1 MKGKAIYFVRMTPP
15 GKAVTA
21 SSGSDGD
28 VLFGEISEH
37 SIKTLETLVNAI
49 YAPMVSKLQ
58 EDEWGQCETEQ
69 KKEFLTGVKKFS
81 KDLQEAISSLTSGIE
96 LRKLDK
102 DQEKE
107 LRNPSRQPR
116 DDFISA
122 MERLY
127 NSWIEDISGFL
138 EQADKQV
145 DKQKMEGR
153 DPGPGTELEYWRKK
167 MQKLTSV
174 LEEFRSKDC
183 RLVNQFLN
191 QLGKNQMELNRPKDK
206 IHLAT

>member
-1 MKGKAIYFVRMTPP
+1 MTPP
-15 GKAVTA
+15 GKAVAANT
-21 SSGSDGD
+21 GSDGD

-37 SIKTLETLVNAI
+37 SIKTLETLVNQV

-58 EDEWGQCETEQ
+58 DDEWGQCESEQ

-96 LRKLDK
+96 LRRLEKE
-102 DQEKE
+102 QEKE
-107 LRNPSRQPR
+107 IRNPSRQVR

-122 MERLY
+122 MERLF
-127 NSWIEDISGFL
+127 NGWIEDISAFL
-138 EQADKQV
+138 EQADKQS
-145 DKQKMEGR
+145 DKQRMEGR

-174 LEEFRSKDC
+174 LEQMRSKDC
-183 RLVNQFLN
+183 RLVNQYL
-191 QLGKNQMELNRPKDK
+191 QQAGKNMSELNRPKDK
-206 IHLAT
+206 IILAT